1 MSEAAKAARA
11 ANKAKAN
18 RLAAGDPKAKVDAS
32 SWTPPEM
39 MNTEKKT
46 GLRPVSRRAYKR
58 GGKVHG
64 EEAPQNA
71 GRKAR
76 KSGDLPTATAIANAK
91 VNRNVKNANAE
102 EFGQPHIGGYAN
114 GGYAKGGRSKKM
126 GGGSMGD
133 PRAAAADRMA
143 AANQQG
149 GVPSGRMSFV
159 ERQGTPLPG
168 SGMKKGGRT
177 SKAGGGADMMHD
189 DINPSMGSVG
199 SSEFKEAQEKSKG
212 RSRYAA
218 NGGRAKKADGGMSAG
233 DVYAMTG
240 KYGAPADD
248 MGRRDA
254 AMKAYQARQDKLER
268 AAAAQRAVANAR
280 KAQRAVSSGEMQEQS
295 KANVDM
301 SPMRMTPPLPGEEM
315 RRGGKAKKWEGS
327 AKDEMQDKKLAKKY
341 GMSMKA
347 WEASEAD
354 EKHDKQ
360 QSMKNLKEGGRAG
373 RATGGRAAKSTG
385 GDILKAISPISMLMN
400 KGGKASNGNY
410 TGGTRPTGGRIA
422 KAGGGLLSSLMGGSK
437 ASGTKGKKKGTN
449 INIVINAGQKP
460 TDPMA
465 GLPPMLPPG
474 PGGPGLPPSMSAM
487 PPAPGGGAPMGPPP
501 GGPAGGAP
509 PGLAALLGR
518 KAGGRVG
525 YRSYSSYKDMD
536 AGAGSGLGRLEKTEI
551 AKKTYRK

>member
-46 GLRPVSRRAYKR
+46 GLRPISRRQFKR

-64 EEAPQNA
+64 EAAAQNA

-76 KSGDLPTATAIANAK
+76 KSGDLPTQIAESH
-91 VNRNVKNANAE
+91 VNRNVKEANAE
-102 EFGQPHIGGYAN
+102 FGKPHVGGYE
-114 GGYAKGGRSKKM
+114 KGGKTAKAD
-126 GGGSMGD
+126 GGAMGD

-143 AANQQG
+143 AANAQS
-149 GVPSGRMSFV
+149 GVPAGRMTFV
-159 ERQGTPLPG
+159 PRSGSPLPG

-177 SKAGGGADMMHD
+177 GKAAGGAKEVRNAPVPRPKPRMD
-189 DINPSMGSVG
+189 DYNDQDITPTVGSVN
-199 SSEFKEAQEKSKG
+199 SPEFK
-212 RSRYAA
+212 
-218 NGGRAKKADGGMSAG
+218 
-233 DVYAMTG
+233 
-240 KYGAPADD
+240 
-248 MGRRDA
+248 
-254 AMKAYQARQDKLER
+254 
-268 AAAAQRAVANAR
+268 AAQRR
-280 KAQRAVSSGEMQEQS
+280 
-295 KANVDM
+295 
-301 SPMRMTPPLPGEEM
+301 PMIAPEAEALIRSQDPAYVNRPAPYKK
-315 RRGGKAKKWEGS
+315 GGKAGKWEGS
-327 AKDEMQDKKLAKKY
+327 AKDEAQDKKLAKKR

-347 WEASEAD
+347 WEASEGD
-354 EKHDKQ
+354 EKHDEQ
-360 QSMKNLKEGGRAG
+360 RSMKGLKSGGHVDGCKCALCRTA
-373 RATGGRAAKSTG
+373 
-385 GDILKAISPISMLMN
+385 
-400 KGGKASNGNY
+400 KASGGALSGNY

-422 KAGGGLLSSLMGGSK
+422 RAEGGKAK
-437 ASGTKGKKKGTN
+437 KGKTN

-465 GLPPMLPPG
+465 GLPPMMPPP

-501 GGPAGGAP
+501 DGPAGGAP

-525 YRSYSSYKDMD
+525 NRSYSSYKDMD
-536 AGAGSGLGRLEKTEI
+536 AGAGGGLGRLEKTEI
-551 AKKTYRK
+551 AQKTYRK